1 MRLKEFLATLSQPA
15 RIEFRRRLAQR
26 AGVSGQTVSNWV
38 CGRQRPTPERARI
51 IARETG
57 GKIALEDMV

>member
-1 MRLKEFLATLSQPA
+1 MSQPE

-38 CGRQRPTPERARI
+38 CGRQRPTPEHARI
-51 IARETG
+51 VARETG
-57 GKIALEDMV
+57 GKVELEDLV